1 MKPRATPAMVKDQN
15 WSINTANMY
24 LLLPAKPRWAKIV
37 EKSMKWVL
45 WPSIRETEHP
55 FTYEAFSG
63 FVNYLTIP
71 VLTSTPPLVVKPA
84 NSPYEMS
91 PFAENLMVLPVML
104 LPL

>member
-37 EKSMKWVL
+37 EKSKKWVP

-63 FVNYLTIP
+63 SANYFTIP
-71 VLTSTPPLVVKPA
+71 VLTRTPPLVVKPA

>member
-1 MKPRATPAMVKDQN
+1 MVKDQN
-15 WSINTANMY
+15 WSISTSNMY

-37 EKSMKWVL
+37 EKSKKWVL
-45 WPSIRETEHP
+45 WPSIRESEHP
-55 FTYEAFSG
+55 FTFEAFSG

-71 VLTSTPPLVVKPA
+71 VLTRTPFFVVKPA
-84 NSPYEMS
+84 KSPYEMS